1 MKNTETDNGEES
13 SRKEHKERHATMTNM
28 MVDVHVFCISSIDF

>member
-13 SRKEHKERHATMTNM
+13 SRKEHKERHAEMKKM
-28 MVDVHVFCISSIDF
+28 MVDARILHFSD